1 MNLAPLTD
9 TELTATRRKHAERL
23 NALRSR
29 GWQRRRPITRNDVL
43 NYRIDQWQMRQGI
56 TPEED

>member
-1 MNLAPLTD
+1 MNLTPLTD
-9 TELTATRRKHAERL
+9 TEWNAALKKHADRF
-23 NALRSR
+23 NDLRNR
-29 GWQRRRPITRNDVL
+29 GWQRTRPITRNDVL